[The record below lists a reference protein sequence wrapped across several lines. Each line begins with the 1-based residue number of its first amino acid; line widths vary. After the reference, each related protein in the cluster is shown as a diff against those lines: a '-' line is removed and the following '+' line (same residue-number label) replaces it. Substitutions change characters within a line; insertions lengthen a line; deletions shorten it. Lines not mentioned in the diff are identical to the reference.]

1 MMYLTIHGTYK
12 IHPVEKSALSG
23 ALRQSCIGL
32 GQQATFPIPLPL
44 PVLSYF
50 LTKVLEGGDWFGAD
64 LPQTFLFFSFFFFLF
79 FLFLSKVLSW

>member
-1 MMYLTIHGTYK
+1 MSIRYLTIHAWHVQ

-32 GQQATFPIPLPL
+32 GQQPTFPISLPL

-50 LTKVLEGGDWFGAD
+50 FFFLTKVLEMGGGGG
-64 LPQTFLFFSFFFFLF
+64 L
-79 FLFLSKVLSW
+79 V